1 MCLCSGQE
9 MGHLSKKDFIETI
22 CWYFMVGF
30 KPVGLI
36 MVRNL
41 SSIFFKGKE
50 LCTVVL
56 VRVNTLF
63 LLQSP
68 L

>member
-9 MGHLSKKDFIETI
+9 MGHLSKKDFIEAI
-22 CWYFMVGF
+22 CWYFIVGF
-30 KPVGLI
+30 KPVRLI

-41 SSIFFKGKE
+41 SIYLFKGKE
-50 LCTVVL
+50 LWTVVL
-56 VRVNTLF
+56 VSVNTLF
-63 LLQSP
+63 LLRSP